1 MLNLGQTV
9 ARSWVITTPNP
20 EEPHVETHLGEF
32 RTDAMTPGSPV
43 HAAMEQSAAQTVAA
57 LALAT
62 NVGILVTSHDHAERD
77 RMADLV
83 RSICGEKIK
92 VETL

>member
-1 MLNLGQTV
+1 MLNLGQTL

-20 EEPHVETHLGEF
+20 EERHVETHLGEF
-32 RTDAMTPGSPV
+32 RTDAMTPGTPV
-43 HAAMEQSAAQTVAA
+43 HTAMEQSAAQTVVA

-62 NVGILVTSHDHAERD
+62 RGGILVTSHNHEERD

-83 RSICGEKIK
+83 RSVCDGKIR